1 MWDCRSLLAAY
12 ITGVR
17 HSLGTPAPWLTFKT
31 APQPRRLLR
40 MERQAECLS
49 SADVTDLLTAQRL
62 LLSHNARAAVWRLLV
77 CTLG

>member
-1 MWDCRSLLAAY
+1 
-12 ITGVR
+12 
-17 HSLGTPAPWLTFKT
+17 
-31 APQPRRLLR
+31 